1 MHLLAAAMVLAC
13 SWWAQ
18 TSKPAEP
25 RTVRIRQRSGPMWP
39 WSDLKRHGLDVLEV
53 PDADNAAWEYI
64 RAINACRVPP
74 DDLWEAWS
82 YAVAEGWPGEP
93 AAGGLT
99 EFLRVNKEAIEIT
112 RRASRMGQ
120 CQLPYLGRP
129 DEPLAALNFAA
140 LPGMRYLM
148 RMMAAN
154 ARCLEAGGRH
164 VEAMEDVLVS
174 MRVACHLG
182 RGVGMWEH
190 EVANVALLRAL
201 GQMRRLALAGRLPEQ
216 ALAGAIQALGAL
228 ESQAP
233 SPSRMIA
240 ADRAIVL
247 DTFELTFERPEL
259 IGLSWTADSV
269 GGWRGMNQRLV
280 RMALPDQ
287 TMRRQIEKMYA
298 HLAHKATM
306 PTPKAEWASRYRHK
320 LLVANVPMWNRLARR
335 HVQAVADAAVL
346 YDRVRCDWQMTRVI
360 LALQLYRQ
368 RRSEWPEQ
376 LEAIE
381 GELGGEVPTDAYSG
395 KAYHYRVENSGWV
408 LYSVGENYVDDGGKL
423 GEGGV
428 NYSVDLVRSFPLPEV
443 EPFAGRMPQT
453 QPAAGGEATK

>member
-1 MHLLAAAMVLAC
+1 MHLLTVALVLAS

-25 RTVRIRQRSGPMWP
+25 RNVRIRQRSGPMWP
-39 WSDLKRHGLDVLEV
+39 WSDLKRHGLDVLELA
-53 PDADNAAWEYI
+53 DADNAAWEYI
-64 RAINACRVPP
+64 RAINACRVPS
-74 DDLWEAWS
+74 DDLWDAWT
-82 YAVAEGWPGEP
+82 YAVGEAWPGEP
-93 AAGGLT
+93 AAGRLT
-99 EFLRVNKEAIEIT
+99 EFLRANDEPIKVT
-112 RRASRMGQ
+112 RQASRMGQ
-120 CQLPYLGRP
+120 CQLPYLGRA

-148 RMMAAN
+148 RMLAAN

-164 VEAMEDVLVS
+164 VEAMEDVLASV
-174 MRVACHLG
+174 RVACHLG
-182 RGVGMWEH
+182 RGIGMWEH
-190 EVANVALLRAL
+190 EVANVALLRAM
-201 GQMRRLALAGRLPEQ
+201 GQIRRLALGGQLSEQ
-216 ALAGAIQALGAL
+216 ALAGAIETFGVL
-228 ESQAP
+228 EPQAP
-233 SPSRMIA
+233 SLSRMIA
-240 ADRAIVL
+240 ADRAIAL
-247 DTFELTFERPEL
+247 DTFELMFDRPEL
-259 IGLSWTADSV
+259 TGLSWTPDSA
-269 GGWRGMNQRLV
+269 GGWHAMNQRLV
-280 RMALPDQ
+280 GLALPDQ

-306 PTPKAEWASRYRHK
+306 PTPKAAWANRYRHK

-346 YDRVRCDWQMTRVI
+346 YDRVRGDWQMTRVI

-376 LEAIE
+376 LEAIK

-395 KAYHYRVENSGWV
+395 KAYQYRVENGGWV

-453 QPAAGGEATK
+453 QPAAGGESTN